1 MEFVHKSVLFDEAI
15 KALDL
20 NENKIIVDGTAGGG
34 GHSGEIAKRA
44 KRVISIDQ
52 DPDAIAV
59 LNERLGDKENVTI
72 VHDNY
77 SNIKNIISNL
87 NIEKIDGLLLDLG
100 VSSFQ
105 LDTAERG
112 FSFHKDAPLDMR
124 MSKSGLSAYDV
135 VNNYDWIKD
144 INTLDF
150 LRDYGKFFNVNYML
164 DKDIVRRRLDAGIT
178 YTEFS
183 YMILQAL
190 DFKYLHEHN
199 NVDLQC
205 AGSDQW
211 GNITAGIDLIRKKTG
226 QEVYGFTMPLILDKF
241 GNKFGKSE
249 GNALWLD
256 KNKTS
261 PYEIYQYLV
270 NTDDS
275 KVVEYLKV
283 FTFLSH
289 EEINKLEE
297 KVKTEPEKREAQKAL
312 ASEVV
317 RFLHGEEELQ
327 EAIKLTECL
336 FTGNVKE
343 LTDEEIEMVFKGMP
357 TIETKEDTIIN
368 IMTNNDI
375 ASSKREAR
383 EFLSNNAITLDGE
396 IINDENYIITNN
408 KKNHII
414 RRGKKKYYLIKIN

>member
-135 VNNYDWIKD
+135 VNNYDERQLADIIYRYGEEKFSRRIAANIVKARAKKPIETTFELVDIIKSSMPQQAMRDAHPARRTFQAIRIEVNAELDVLKSTLEDAFD
-144 INTLDF
+144 ILAPGGRIAIITFHSLEDRIVKEQF
-150 LRDYGKFFNVNYML
+150 AKWCQGCTCPKEFPVCVCGK
-164 DKDIVRRRLDAGIT
+164 KPKGKA
-178 YTEFS
+178 
-183 YMILQAL
+183 
-190 DFKYLHEHN
+190 FK
-199 NVDLQC
+199 
-205 AGSDQW
+205 S
-211 GNITAGIDLIRKKTG
+211 I
-226 QEVYGFTMPLILDKF
+226 
-241 GNKFGKSE
+241 
-249 GNALWLD
+249 
-256 KNKTS
+256 S
-261 PYEIYQYLV
+261 P
-270 NTDDS
+270 S
-275 KVVEYLKV
+275 K
-283 FTFLSH
+283 
-289 EEINKLEE
+289 EELEE
-297 KVKTEPEKREAQKAL
+297 NPRARSSRLRIFEK
-312 ASEVV
+312 
-317 RFLHGEEELQ
+317 F
-327 EAIKLTECL
+327 
-336 FTGNVKE
+336 
-343 LTDEEIEMVFKGMP
+343 
-357 TIETKEDTIIN
+357 
-368 IMTNNDI
+368 
-375 ASSKREAR
+375 
-383 EFLSNNAITLDGE
+383 
-396 IINDENYIITNN
+396 
-408 KKNHII
+408 
-414 RRGKKKYYLIKIN
+414 

>member
-135 VNNYDWIKD
+135 VNNYDERQLADIIYRYGEEKFSRRIAANIVKARTEKPIETTFELVDIIKSSMPQKTMRDAHPARRTFQAIRIEVNAELDVLKSTLEDAFD
-144 INTLDF
+144 ILAPGGRIAIITFHSLEDRIVKEQF
-150 LRDYGKFFNVNYML
+150 AKWCQGCTCPKEFPVCVCGK
-164 DKDIVRRRLDAGIT
+164 KPKGKT
-178 YTEFS
+178 
-183 YMILQAL
+183 
-190 DFKYLHEHN
+190 FK
-199 NVDLQC
+199 
-205 AGSDQW
+205 S
-211 GNITAGIDLIRKKTG
+211 I
-226 QEVYGFTMPLILDKF
+226 
-241 GNKFGKSE
+241 
-249 GNALWLD
+249 
-256 KNKTS
+256 S
-261 PYEIYQYLV
+261 P
-270 NTDDS
+270 S
-275 KVVEYLKV
+275 K
-283 FTFLSH
+283 
-289 EEINKLEE
+289 EELEE
-297 KVKTEPEKREAQKAL
+297 NPRARSSRLRIFEK
-312 ASEVV
+312 
-317 RFLHGEEELQ
+317 F
-327 EAIKLTECL
+327 
-336 FTGNVKE
+336 
-343 LTDEEIEMVFKGMP
+343 
-357 TIETKEDTIIN
+357 
-368 IMTNNDI
+368 
-375 ASSKREAR
+375 
-383 EFLSNNAITLDGE
+383 
-396 IINDENYIITNN
+396 
-408 KKNHII
+408 
-414 RRGKKKYYLIKIN
+414 

>member
-135 VNNYDWIKD
+135 VNNYDERQLADIIYRYGEEKFSRRIAANIVKSRAKKPIETTFELVDIIKSSMPQKAMRDAHPARRTFQAIRIEVNAELDVLKSTLEDAFD
-144 INTLDF
+144 ILASGGRIAIITFHSLEDRIVKEQF
-150 LRDYGKFFNVNYML
+150 AKWCQGCTCPKEFPVCVCGK
-164 DKDIVRRRLDAGIT
+164 KPKGKT
-178 YTEFS
+178 
-183 YMILQAL
+183 
-190 DFKYLHEHN
+190 FK
-199 NVDLQC
+199 
-205 AGSDQW
+205 S
-211 GNITAGIDLIRKKTG
+211 I
-226 QEVYGFTMPLILDKF
+226 
-241 GNKFGKSE
+241 
-249 GNALWLD
+249 
-256 KNKTS
+256 S
-261 PYEIYQYLV
+261 P
-270 NTDDS
+270 S
-275 KVVEYLKV
+275 K
-283 FTFLSH
+283 
-289 EEINKLEE
+289 EELEE
-297 KVKTEPEKREAQKAL
+297 NPRARSSRLRIFEK
-312 ASEVV
+312 
-317 RFLHGEEELQ
+317 F
-327 EAIKLTECL
+327 
-336 FTGNVKE
+336 
-343 LTDEEIEMVFKGMP
+343 
-357 TIETKEDTIIN
+357 
-368 IMTNNDI
+368 
-375 ASSKREAR
+375 
-383 EFLSNNAITLDGE
+383 
-396 IINDENYIITNN
+396 
-408 KKNHII
+408 
-414 RRGKKKYYLIKIN
+414 